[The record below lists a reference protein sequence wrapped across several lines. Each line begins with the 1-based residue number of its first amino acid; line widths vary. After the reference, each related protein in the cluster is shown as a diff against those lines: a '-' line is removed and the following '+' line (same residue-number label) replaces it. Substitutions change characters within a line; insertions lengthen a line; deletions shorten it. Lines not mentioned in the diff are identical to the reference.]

1 LVHNRVPRDTTPASA
16 QASLFY
22 LPEALQAFSSPLDRV
37 RPRWT
42 SIPDRFHCSLSFQ
55 VYDCCSNSCVCFT
68 GEFESLTACPLCSEQ
83 RYNGWQKARNQFCY
97 IPIIPHLQVMFQDQ
111 DVIELLRYR
120 LQHEADPNRFDDVW
134 DGANLWELLNKK
146 IEFNGQ
152 VQWNWSGMEVRRG
165 LTWSDAIRG

>member
-1 LVHNRVPRDTTPASA
+1 MVIGSEYVAGRIL
-16 QASLFY
+16 
-22 LPEALQAFSSPLDRV
+22 EGALG
-37 RPRWT
+37 
-42 SIPDRFHCSLSFQ
+42 LSFQ

-83 RYNGWQKARNQFCY
+83 RYNGQQKAWNRFCY
-97 IPIIPHLQVMFQDQ
+97 IPIIPHLQAMFRDR

-120 LQHEADPNRFDDVW
+120 LQHEADPNRIDDVW

-152 VQWNWSGMEVRRG
+152 VQNYTYGELDTDIFLALTCDGISVHKGIGARCSKTEYTCFPLELIILNLPPEV
-165 LTWSDAIRG
+165 